1 MSKPFGKGTLT
12 LLQDA
17 LDTATML
24 GIERLVIDNLSLR
37 GESQDNGTLMLLPFP
52 DGTELDFGSMGIGRV
67 PVLKAR
73 LKLLGADGTITPEYK
88 QRDSGEQFVFRLEL
102 KKNKT
107 KIDFKC
113 TDPAQVRAPKA
124 FKDPDAFG
132 FQFTAEDIKMMVSAK
147 AAMQAD
153 TVTFRSGDNGTVNY
167 TISASEGD
175 ALVHELESGLDIKTT
190 TDTFAASYKTKILF
204 PVLKEIS
211 DAAKEAPV
219 DVVVTKRGILKIEVN
234 GIPAYVFPEV

>member
-1 MSKPFGKGTLT
+1 MSKPFGKGTIS

-17 LDTATML
+17 IDTATKL
-24 GIERLVIDNLSLR
+24 GIERIVIDNLSLR
-37 GESQDNGTLMLLPFP
+37 GESQENATLMLLPFP
-52 DGTELDFGSMGIGRV
+52 DGTELDFGSIGIGRV

-73 LKLLGADGTITPEYK
+73 MKLLGSDGTITPEYK

-132 FQFTAEDIKMMVSAK
+132 FQFTSEDIQLMISAK

-153 TVTFRSGDNGTVNY
+153 TVTLGTKDGKVVNY
-167 TISASEGD
+167 SISATEGD
-175 ALVHELESGLDIKTT
+175 ALVHELTSDLDIKTST
-190 TDTFAASYKTKILF
+190 ETFSASYKTKILF

-211 DAAKEAPV
+211 DEAKDGPV
-219 DVVVTKRGILKIEVN
+219 EVVVTKRGILKIEVN
-234 GIPAYVFPEV
+234 GIPSYIFPEV

>member
-1 MSKPFGKGTLT
+1 MSKPFGKGTIS

-17 LDTATML
+17 LDTATKL
-24 GIERLVIDNLSLR
+24 GIERIVIDNFSLR
-37 GESQDNGTLMLLPFP
+37 GESQENATLMLLPFP
-52 DGTELDFGSMGIGRV
+52 DGTELDFGSIGIGRV
-67 PVLKAR
+67 PVLQAR
-73 LKLLGADGTITPEYK
+73 LKLLGVGGTITPEYK

-124 FKDPDAFG
+124 FKDPDAFR
-132 FQFTAEDIKMMVSAK
+132 FQFTSEDINLMINAK
-147 AAMQAD
+147 RAMQAD
-153 TVTFRSGDNGTVNY
+153 TVTLGSKDGSVVNY
-167 TISASEGD
+167 SISATEGD
-175 ALVHELESGLDIKTT
+175 ALVHELSSELESMTGTG
-190 TDTFAASYKTKILF
+190 TFSSSYKTKILF

-211 DAAKEAPV
+211 DEAKEGPV

-234 GIPAYVFPEV
+234 GIPSYIFPEV